1 MREEKEPGTILL
13 IPPGTRFKIGG
24 KALLTSGNGG
34 ELPARVG
41 AIRAGGCDSRGAW
54 ARPALTQGP
63 RQSATER
70 RKGTREESGG
80 RTVSYMRVPH
90 LSG

>member
-41 AIRAGGCDSRGAW
+41 AIRAGLGHD
-54 ARPALTQGP
+54 
-63 RQSATER
+63 
-70 RKGTREESGG
+70 
-80 RTVSYMRVPH
+80 PH
-90 LSG
+90 